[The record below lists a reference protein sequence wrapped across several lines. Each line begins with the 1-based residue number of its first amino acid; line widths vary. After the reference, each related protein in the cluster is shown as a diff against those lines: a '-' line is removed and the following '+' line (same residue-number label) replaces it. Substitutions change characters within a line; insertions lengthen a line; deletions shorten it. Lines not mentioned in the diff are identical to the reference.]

1 MRYAVQPEIVSCPR
15 GRRLLVLAPH
25 QDDEIIGCGGV
36 FQNSIKAGKEVQVI
50 YLTDGA
56 PPKMRGGERERYIK
70 VRQDEAR
77 RVWEAMGG
85 REPIFWD
92 FPCRRLPLNEV
103 AVDKIAGAIDDFKP
117 DCLFIPFFL
126 EGPDDHR
133 KVPHLLW
140 LVNEKYPMPNL
151 EVWGYQITVILCPNV
166 AVDIS
171 GVEERKYEIMHMWES
186 QNMEYDYGHRA
197 RGMNAVNAMHVQGIL
212 KGNPRA
218 YVELFLVLPMNE
230 YADLAAHYFKDAP
243 QEELYDIVV

>member
-1 MRYAVQPEIVSCPR
+1 MERLKYLYRMILRRMKSANMYDKGELVSRMMKKTSDFGLAVRVLQSSRMRYAVQPEIVSCPR

-117 DCLFIPFFL
+117 DCLFIPFWVFDS
-126 EGPDDHR
+126 P
-133 KVPHLLW
+133 
-140 LVNEKYPMPNL
+140 
-151 EVWGYQITVILCPNV
+151 
-166 AVDIS
+166 
-171 GVEERKYEIMHMWES
+171 
-186 QNMEYDYGHRA
+186 
-197 RGMNAVNAMHVQGIL
+197 
-212 KGNPRA
+212 
-218 YVELFLVLPMNE
+218 
-230 YADLAAHYFKDAP
+230 
-243 QEELYDIVV
+243 